1 MSSRTEHTTR
11 AQISQ
16 ICLRWRRP
24 RMLGRR
30 ERTSRWSLSCK
41 ADRSGDICARQ
52 KTHECT
58 RWIAEE
64 GYRRN
69 MIGCLGRHDR
79 RSQIDDARA
88 LRISAQHHSCVGAS
102 PNHVLYVS
110 TRIVATVSRAHRKI
124 QSCRIVDRVGCQR
137 PAKNLRAERVD
148 ECFAHDADAGRL
160 GRAASEYHLDGR
172 ARISVGGRDV
182 DWPAQHRRRHRDC
195 NAKDA
200 DDLVCTHRSMLTQSS
215 RGSRRRRRAGA
226 RRRRVGRSVE
236 SSPR

>member
-1 MSSRTEHTTR
+1 
-11 AQISQ
+11 
-16 ICLRWRRP
+16 
-24 RMLGRR
+24 
-30 ERTSRWSLSCK
+30 
-41 ADRSGDICARQ
+41 
-52 KTHECT
+52 
-58 RWIAEE
+58 
-64 GYRRN
+64 

-182 DWPAQHRRRHRDC
+182 DWLAQHRRRHRDC

-215 RGSRRRRRAGA
+215 GPGADSTVYIDGVQSADGTVEWQAERAGRRPNSVA
-226 RRRRVGRSVE
+226 RPGTSSGVFGRISTACPDAPVTP
-236 SSPR
+236 STNATP